1 MGTAFVSLLLRRGT
15 DIGIVLGTQLEATDP
30 KEKTGCLVAA
40 RNLLEHSGAFASLND
55 DATIASLANV
65 SYRRPPPK

>member
-1 MGTAFVSLLLRRGT
+1 MGTAFVSLLVRRGT

-30 KEKTGCLVAA
+30 RGRTGCLTAA
-40 RNLLEHSGAFASLND
+40 RSLLEHSGAFTSLND
-55 DATIASLANV
+55 AAIASLFNV